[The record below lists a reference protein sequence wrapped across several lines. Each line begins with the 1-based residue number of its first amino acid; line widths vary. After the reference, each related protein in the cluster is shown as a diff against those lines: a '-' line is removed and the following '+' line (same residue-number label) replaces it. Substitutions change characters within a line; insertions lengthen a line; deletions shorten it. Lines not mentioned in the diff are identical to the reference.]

1 MGRGQRN
8 STHHNLRTKSPPVK
22 KSKRKE
28 TLENLGINFI
38 PPSTPSEKKS
48 SNESNPERFIFLGTF
63 FILAFIVCN
72 FPSCFLTEKAFDKA
86 FQLEDNSESENPES
100 NETTTLIESSNKKG
114 TSGPTANAS
123 SQSNSQRGPN
133 GGGGGST
140 SNVLT
145 AIEPLSLPSVVGSKP
160 LYNNTEKTA
169 GLY

>member
-1 MGRGQRN
+1 M
-8 STHHNLRTKSPPVK
+8 
-22 KSKRKE
+22 
-28 TLENLGINFI
+28 
-38 PPSTPSEKKS
+38 
-48 SNESNPERFIFLGTF
+48 
-63 FILAFIVCN
+63 
-72 FPSCFLTEKAFDKA
+72 
-86 FQLEDNSESENPES
+86 
-100 NETTTLIESSNKKG
+100 IESSNKKG

-169 GLY
+169 GLYLILQLFVLPLVTKVIQLSFS

>member
-1 MGRGQRN
+1 M
-8 STHHNLRTKSPPVK
+8 
-22 KSKRKE
+22 
-28 TLENLGINFI
+28 
-38 PPSTPSEKKS
+38 
-48 SNESNPERFIFLGTF
+48 
-63 FILAFIVCN
+63 
-72 FPSCFLTEKAFDKA
+72 TEKAFDKA

-114 TSGPTANAS
+114 TSGPTANA

-169 GLY
+169 GLYLILQLFVLPLVTKVIQLSFS